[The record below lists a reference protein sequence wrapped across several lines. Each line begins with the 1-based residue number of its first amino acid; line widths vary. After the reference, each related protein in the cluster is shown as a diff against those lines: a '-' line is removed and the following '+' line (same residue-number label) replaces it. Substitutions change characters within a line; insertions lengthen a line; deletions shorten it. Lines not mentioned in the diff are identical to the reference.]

1 MGSFLEEVG
10 KRRDTI
16 LQLFQKLHEMPEKGM
31 QEYKTS
37 AFIKELLS
45 KSNKF
50 DELIQV
56 GETGLIGIIK
66 GEEEGPVVGIRT
78 DIDGLEFDI
87 DGEKVMKHAC
97 GHDANMTMTISA
109 ALIVAEQGIKKGTLK
124 LILQPA
130 EETLN
135 GAKLM
140 LDSGYMDDI
149 DELYGMHL
157 RPIQEAKLGQAIP
170 ALRHAASAVLYAT
183 IHGEAGH
190 GARPHLAINAI
201 EAGVNVV
208 NAINAIH
215 MNPAVSHSVKVTKF
229 ISGGTATNII
239 PDRCEMTFDL
249 RAQTN
254 EEMKGLLEK
263 TKRAIIKGAE
273 TVGAR
278 AEIVEGG
285 SVPAAEYDDE
295 LIKVT
300 KKAIEKVLGF
310 SMDEL
315 LTPGGEDF
323 HYYSTEGK
331 LKTAYVGLGADLTPG
346 LHSLDMQF
354 NTDAL
359 YNGVKIFL
367 EIIDSR
373 LNQ

>member
-1 MGSFLEEVG
+1 M
-10 KRRDTI
+10 
-16 LQLFQKLHEMPEKGM
+16 
-31 QEYKTS
+31 
-37 AFIKELLS
+37 
-45 KSNKF
+45 
-50 DELIQV
+50 
-56 GETGLIGIIK
+56 
-66 GEEEGPVVGIRT
+66 
-78 DIDGLEFDI
+78 
-87 DGEKVMKHAC
+87 
-97 GHDANMTMTISA
+97 
-109 ALIVAEQGIKKGTLK
+109 
-124 LILQPA
+124 
-130 EETLN
+130 
-135 GAKLM
+135 
-140 LDSGYMDDI
+140 
-149 DELYGMHL
+149 
-157 RPIQEAKLGQAIP
+157 
-170 ALRHAASAVLYAT
+170 
-183 IHGEAGH
+183 
-190 GARPHLAINAI
+190 
-201 EAGVNVV
+201 
-208 NAINAIH
+208 
-215 MNPAVSHSVKVTKF
+215 KVTKF

-239 PDRCEMTFDL
+239 PDRCEMTVDL

-273 TVGAR
+273 TIGAR

-300 KKAIEKVLGF
+300 KKAIEKVLGS